1 MKIKLLV
8 LTLLLVCNLS
18 YTQSPKINFLNY
30 EHDFGEI
37 EEDGGSVSHTFEFA
51 NEGTSPLVI
60 LSVKPSCGC
69 TTPNWSKD
77 PIKPGGKGFI
87 IAQYDPK
94 GRPGVF
100 RKSRNHPSPGW
111 SRSRAGSRS
120 LPYWKAVLQS
130 RLSFLQS
137 PGPGPMPLPPAILR
151 RPKLPER

>member
-8 LTLLLVCNLS
+8 LALLLVCNLS

-77 PIKPGGKGFI
+77 AIKPGGKGFI

-100 RKSRNHPSPGW
+100 RKS
-111 SRSRAGSRS
+111 
-120 LPYWKAVLQS
+120 LAVFSNSESNSEKMSNSTYIYIKGKVNQ
-130 RLSFLQS
+130 
-137 PGPGPMPLPPAILR
+137 
-151 RPKLPER
+151 K

>member
-100 RKSRNHPSPGW
+100 RKS
-111 SRSRAGSRS
+111 
-120 LPYWKAVLQS
+120 LAVFSNSESNSEKMSNSTYIYIKGKVNQ
-130 RLSFLQS
+130 
-137 PGPGPMPLPPAILR
+137 
-151 RPKLPER
+151 K

>member
-37 EEDGGSVSHTFEFA
+37 EEDGGSVSHTFEFV
-51 NEGTSPLVI
+51 NEGNSPLVI

-100 RKSRNHPSPGW
+100 RKS
-111 SRSRAGSRS
+111 
-120 LPYWKAVLQS
+120 LAVVSNSESNSAKMSNSTYIYIKGKVNQ
-130 RLSFLQS
+130 
-137 PGPGPMPLPPAILR
+137 
-151 RPKLPER
+151 K